1 MQKSKIRAHLKM
13 LAHHISGG
21 RLDRYLTK
29 HDNPVFGF
37 LFTLTQHHYTSEG
50 LVFSYPKKLVGLGF
64 RSRFLFDLYEL
75 PERQLLK
82 RHLRPTDQ
90 VLELGGCMGVIAC
103 VSNKLMDPKLGKHVV
118 VEANPDLIPTLFANR
133 TLNKSWFLVEF
144 CCVASGSHSTFFLH
158 DLIVGGSST
167 RPTTRSVQVVNRSL
181 VELQEKH
188 GRFNVLIMDI
198 EGGEYDLI
206 RTYADLLQNYRLII
220 MELHDSILG
229 VLKAEE
235 CRVMLRK
242 IGFKLDEI
250 CEATEVWLHDEAS
263 PPTP

>member
-1 MQKSKIRAHLKM
+1 M